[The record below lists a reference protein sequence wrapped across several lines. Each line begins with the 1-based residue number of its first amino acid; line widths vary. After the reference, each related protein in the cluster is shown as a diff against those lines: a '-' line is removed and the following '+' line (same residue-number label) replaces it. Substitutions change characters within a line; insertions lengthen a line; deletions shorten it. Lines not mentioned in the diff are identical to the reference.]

1 VLIDEQHP
9 ALRLNGDTAVIAEA
23 LRQALTTVVGLEAAV
38 TVSAARTDGEAWRP
52 SEQDAAVLE
61 DTTLSSERG

>member
-23 LRQALTTVVGLEAAV
+23 LRQALTSVIGLETPVAV
-38 TVSAARTDGEAWRP
+38 PEAAARD
-52 SEQDAAVLE
+52 DAAWKQ
-61 DTTLSSERG
+61 